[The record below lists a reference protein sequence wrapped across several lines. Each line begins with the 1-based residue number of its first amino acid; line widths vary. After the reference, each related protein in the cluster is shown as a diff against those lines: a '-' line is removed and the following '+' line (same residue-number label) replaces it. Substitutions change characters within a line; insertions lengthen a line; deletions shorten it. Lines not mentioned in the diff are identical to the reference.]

1 MFDTLAVARTLAAA
15 GIDTKH
21 ANAIATA
28 VRQAAE
34 HGDYVTPE
42 LLDAKLAVLRADM
55 RADLGREITTL
66 TWRLI
71 GAGIAIAGL
80 TIAVMRLLG

>member
-1 MFDTLAVARTLAAA
+1 MMGPTMQDTRTPVV
-15 GIDTKH
+15 H
-21 ANAIATA
+21 ADAIATA

-42 LLDAKLAVLRADM
+42 LLDTKLAVLRADV
-55 RADLGREITTL
+55 RVDLERELTTL
-66 TWRLI
+66 TWQLI

-80 TIAVMRLLG
+80 TVALLRLLG